1 MLKSL
6 THAMLQAAR
15 DAGADE
21 AEALALRASATG
33 IDVRGGRLEHAERA
47 EGVEIGLRVLIAG
60 RQASVSGA
68 DHRAETIRTMA
79 RRAVAMARSA
89 PVDDSLGLAD
99 PDQLA
104 HDLDAS
110 ALQLFDP
117 GAAPDPA
124 ALEERALRAEAAA
137 LAVEGVRAV
146 ESASA
151 SHSERESW
159 MALSNGFE
167 GGQRRSQHTTSC
179 TAISGTGAGMERD
192 HAGEGRIWAENM
204 PSPEE
209 IGQLAGER
217 AVARS
222 GARKPPTGAF
232 PILYDERIS
241 SGLIGHLLAAV
252 NGTAIVRGASWLRD
266 AMDMQVLPE
275 GISLREN
282 PHLPR
287 MSSSRMFDA
296 EGLAT
301 GPRDIV
307 RDGVLTSWTL
317 DLATA
322 RKLGLTST
330 ASAVRGLGGP
340 PAPGLS
346 NIAMTEGAADREALI
361 ADMGRGLLVTSL
373 LGASINPTTGDYS
386 RGAAGFWVEN
396 GQISHPVNECT
407 IAGNLR
413 EMLMRLTP
421 ANDARDWRATRVPS
435 LLVEGMTVAGA

>member
-1 MLKSL
+1 MLRDL
-6 THAMLQAAR
+6 THALLRAAR
-15 DAGADE
+15 DEGAEE
-21 AEALALRASATG
+21 AEAMAIRAAATG
-33 IDVRGGRLEHAERA
+33 IDVRNGSLEHAERA

-68 DHRAETIRTMA
+68 DHREDTIRTMA

-99 PDQLA
+99 SDQLA
-104 HDLDAS
+104 TETEDGH
-110 ALQLFDP
+110 LQQFDTSE
-117 GAAPDPA
+117 APDPA
-124 ALEERALRAEAAA
+124 ALEDRALRAEAAA
-137 LAVEGVRAV
+137 LAVEGVRTV
-146 ESASA
+146 ESANA
-151 SHSERESW
+151 SYSHRESW
-159 MALSNGFE
+159 LALSNGFE
-167 GGQRRSQHTTSC
+167 GGHRRSQHATSC
-179 TAISGTGAGMERD
+179 TAISGSGLGMERD
-192 HAGEGRIWAENM
+192 HAGEGRIWAEDM
-204 PSPEE
+204 PSAEE

-217 AVARS
+217 AVSRS
-222 GARKPPTGAF
+222 GARRPPTGAF

-241 SGLIGHLLAAV
+241 SGLIGHLLSAV

-266 AMDMQVLPE
+266 AMDMQVLPDT
-275 GISLREN
+275 ISVQEN

-287 MSSSRMFDA
+287 MSSSRVFDA
-296 EGLAT
+296 EGLPT
-301 GPRDIV
+301 KPRNIV
-307 RDGVLTSWTL
+307 QNGILTSWTL

-322 RKLGLTST
+322 RKLGLEST

-346 NIAMTEGAADREALI
+346 NIRITEGDQSREDLI
-361 ADMGRGLLVTSL
+361 ANMGRGLLVTSL
-373 LGASINPTTGDYS
+373 IGSSINPTTGDYS

-396 GQISHPVNECT
+396 GQISYPVNECT

-421 ANDARDWRATRVPS
+421 ANDARDWRSVRVPS

>member
-1 MLKSL
+1 MLRDL
-6 THAMLQAAR
+6 THALLKAAR
-15 DAGADE
+15 DEGAEEVE
-21 AEALALRASATG
+21 AMAIRASATG
-33 IDVRGGRLEHAERA
+33 IDVRDGRLEHAERA

-68 DHRAETIRTMA
+68 DHREETIRTMA

-99 PDQLA
+99 ADQLA
-104 HDLDAS
+104 RDLDA
-110 ALQLFDP
+110 AHLQLVDT
-117 GAAPDPA
+117 GDAPDPA
-124 ALEERALRAEAAA
+124 ELEDRALRAEAAA
-137 LAVEGVRAV
+137 LAVAGVRTV

-159 MALSNGFE
+159 LTLSNGFE

-179 TAISGTGAGMERD
+179 TAISGEGLAMERD
-192 HAGEGRIWAENM
+192 HAGEGRIWAEDM
-204 PSPEE
+204 PSAEE
-209 IGQLAGER
+209 IGRLAGRRAVER
-217 AVARS
+217 A
-222 GARKPPTGAF
+222 GARRPPTGAF

-241 SGLIGHLLAAV
+241 SGLIGHLLSAV

-266 AMDMQVLPE
+266 ALDIQVLPD
-275 GISLREN
+275 GITLHEN
-282 PHLPR
+282 PHVPR
-287 MSSSRMFDA
+287 MSSSRVFDA

-301 GPRDIV
+301 APRDIV
-307 RDGVLTSWTL
+307 GNGILRGWTL

-322 RKLGLTST
+322 RKLGMEST

-346 NIAMTEGAADREALI
+346 NIIMTEGKDSRDDLI
-361 ADMGRGLLVTSL
+361 AQMGRGLVVTSL
-373 LGASINPTTGDYS
+373 LGSSINPTTGDYS

-413 EMLMRLTP
+413 DMLLRLTP
-421 ANDARDWRATRVPS
+421 ANDARAWRAVRVPS
-435 LLVEGMTVAGA
+435 LLIEGMTVAGA

>member
-1 MLKSL
+1 MLRDL
-6 THAMLQAAR
+6 TQALLRAAR
-15 DAGADE
+15 DEGAED
-21 AEALALRASATG
+21 AEAMAIRASATG
-33 IDVRGGRLEHAERA
+33 IDVRDGRLEHAERA

-68 DHRAETIRTMA
+68 DHREETIRTMA

-104 HDLDAS
+104 GDLDATR
-110 ALQLFDP
+110 LELFDP
-117 GAAPDPA
+117 GAPPEPA
-124 ALEERALRAEAAA
+124 ELEDRALRAEAAA
-137 LAVEGVRAV
+137 RAFAGVRTV

-151 SHSERESW
+151 SHTERESW
-159 MALSNGFE
+159 LSLSNGFE

-179 TAISGTGAGMERD
+179 TAISGEGLAMERD
-192 HAGEGRIWAENM
+192 HAGEGRIWAEDM

-209 IGQLAGER
+209 IGQLAGQR
-217 AVARS
+217 AVDRF
-222 GARKPPTGAF
+222 GAKRPPTGAF
-232 PILYDERIS
+232 PILYDERVS

-252 NGTAIVRGASWLRD
+252 NGSAIVRGASWLRD
-266 AMDMQVLPE
+266 AKDMQVLPE
-275 GISLREN
+275 GISLHEL

-287 MSSSRMFDA
+287 MSASRLFDA

-301 GPRDIV
+301 WPRDIV
-307 RDGVLTSWTL
+307 ANGILLGWTL

-322 RKLGLTST
+322 RKLGLDST

-346 NIAMTEGAADREALI
+346 NITMTAGEASREDLI
-361 ADMGRGLLVTSL
+361 AQMGRGLLVTSM
-373 LGASINPTTGDYS
+373 LGSSINPTTGDYS
-386 RGAAGFWVEN
+386 RGASGFWVEN
-396 GQISHPVNECT
+396 GKISHPVNECT

-421 ANDARDWRATRVPS
+421 ANDARDWRSVRVPS

>member
-1 MLKSL
+1 MLRDL
-6 THAMLQAAR
+6 THALLKAAR
-15 DAGADE
+15 DEGAEEVE
-21 AEALALRASATG
+21 AMAIRASATG
-33 IDVRGGRLEHAERA
+33 IDVRDGRLEHAERA

-68 DHRAETIRTMA
+68 DHREETIRTMA

-99 PDQLA
+99 ADQLA
-104 HDLDAS
+104 RDLDA
-110 ALQLFDP
+110 AHLQLVDT
-117 GAAPDPA
+117 GDAPDPA
-124 ALEERALRAEAAA
+124 ELEDRALRAEAAA
-137 LAVEGVRAV
+137 RGVAGVRTV

-159 MALSNGFE
+159 LTLSNGFE

-179 TAISGTGAGMERD
+179 TAISGEGLAMERD
-192 HAGEGRIWAENM
+192 HAGEGRIWAEDM
-204 PSPEE
+204 PSAEE
-209 IGQLAGER
+209 IGRLAGRRAVER
-217 AVARS
+217 A
-222 GARKPPTGAF
+222 GARRPPTGAF

-241 SGLIGHLLAAV
+241 SGLIGHLLSAV

-266 AMDMQVLPE
+266 ALDMQVLPD
-275 GISLREN
+275 GITLREN
-282 PHLPR
+282 PHVPR
-287 MSSSRMFDA
+287 MSSSRVFDA

-301 GPRDIV
+301 APRDIV
-307 RDGVLTSWTL
+307 GNGILRGWTL
-317 DLATA
+317 DLSTA
-322 RKLGLTST
+322 RKLGMEST

-346 NIAMTEGAADREALI
+346 NIIMTEGKDSRDDLI
-361 ADMGRGLLVTSL
+361 AQMGRGLVVTSL
-373 LGASINPTTGDYS
+373 LGSSINPTTGDYS

-413 EMLMRLTP
+413 DMLLRLTP
-421 ANDARDWRATRVPS
+421 TNDARAWRAVRVPS
-435 LLVEGMTVAGA
+435 LLIEGMTVAGA